1 MVRLTPEDSSAED
14 SVVVRN
20 SAVQGGDAVW
30 EGLRVYDGTV
40 FALDEHID
48 RLLDSA
54 KVLLSPSPAPPRLS
68 TRP

>member
-1 MVRLTPEDSSAED
+1 
-14 SVVVRN
+14 
-20 SAVQGGDAVW
+20 
-30 EGLRVYDGTV
+30 VYDGTV